1 MRKWIFLTLFVLLL
15 GMLSPAAYGAN
26 VTIHPEETA
35 YITVSLEGS
44 YQADSIAV
52 TFTFDE
58 SLLEPLYSSCTWARK
73 GTLED
78 FGTHKN
84 SGVWAV
90 MDPTELGGEIC
101 TLAFRVRK
109 DQADFNTAVS
119 CRVIL
124 KNDDAFVADQTVQTR
139 LTVLE
144 ASKQT
149 QPQVTGPVFPSPATQ
164 AEADHDHDHDHD
176 HEQTV
181 DPDSILSAGERAGN
195 VAVFFVTVGLLGLGA
210 ALAMKKKRRR

>member
-1 MRKWIFLTLFVLLL
+1 
-15 GMLSPAAYGAN
+15 ML
-26 VTIHPEETA
+26 
-35 YITVSLEGS
+35 
-44 YQADSIAV
+44 
-52 TFTFDE
+52 
-58 SLLEPLYSSCTWARK
+58 
-73 GTLED
+73 
-78 FGTHKN
+78 
-84 SGVWAV
+84 
-90 MDPTELGGEIC
+90 
-101 TLAFRVRK
+101 K

-119 CRVIL
+119 CRVLL

-144 ASKQT
+144 AAKQT

-164 AEADHDHDHDHD
+164 PEADHDHDHDHD